1 MWIRCVSLSS
11 FLLLAVGSAIASGT
25 ARRAIAPSGQR
36 EAIAFFK
43 PPSLLTNSVAQAL
56 SRQQDETHDEF
67 KFMAQLDLT
76 TDQKQKLKAIYYQN
90 KDRLL
95 QRKQAVR
102 QVTQELRDLMVGT
115 ASTDQVRTKYKQVEA
130 VRQQLEAESFESML
144 ATREVLTPTQ
154 RSQFAQLMEQQGKIS
169 YNQMVQQRGY

>member
-11 FLLLAVGSAIASGT
+11 FLLLALGSAIASGT
-25 ARRAIAPSGQR
+25 ARK
-36 EAIAFFK
+36 AIAFFR

-56 SRQQDETHDEF
+56 GGQQDKTHDEF
-67 KFMAQLDLT
+67 KFMEQLDLT
-76 TDQKQKLKAIYYQN
+76 TAQKQKLKAIYYQN

-115 ASTDQVRTKYKQVEA
+115 ASTDQVRTKYKQVEV

-144 ATREVLTPTQ
+144 ATREVLTPIQ

-169 YNQMVQQRGY
+169 YSRMVQQRGY